1 MRNFK
6 TGNIHSGPVKSF
18 DEIFETIAEKGSTK
32 IERII
37 SSGQS
42 TPADEWYDQEKD
54 EWVMLLE
61 GSAGIRFEGDDDT
74 LTLLPG
80 DFIMIPAHLRHRVEW
95 TDQKGRTLWLAVH
108 F

>member
-1 MRNFK
+1 LK
-6 TGNIHSGPVKSF
+6 PLL
-18 DEIFETIAEKGSTK
+18 EKGYDKDREDNFIRATP
-32 IERII
+32 
-37 SSGQS
+37 